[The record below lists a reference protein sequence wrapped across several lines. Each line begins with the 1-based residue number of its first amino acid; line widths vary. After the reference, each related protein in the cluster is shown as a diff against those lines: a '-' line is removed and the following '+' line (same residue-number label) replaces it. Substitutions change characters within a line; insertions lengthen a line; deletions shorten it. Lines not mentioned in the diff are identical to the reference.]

1 TATAKCSG
9 TPTDVPPNFMTIM
22 GGGLCTPM
30 GFEAKLGTT
39 VVGTVSRLEFP
50 MDAPVPCRVRYR
62 ARGRSRSRLA
72 ALPTGKA
79 SGPATVTVAGPACM
93 HGCGLLVRACRLVR
107 RHRPEPDL
115 DAPVLLASRRRVVR
129 LARTAVRERDRGEAR
144 RGDAAFLEQS
154 HDARRARTAQLPVR
168 RVARRKGGADLLV
181 VRVAGD
187 HDLERGRL
195 QLVAHLEQQLAPG
208 LVELGRTRLEQDVL
222 R

>member
-79 SGPATVTVAGPACM
+79 SGPATVTVAGPEALPV
-93 HGCGLLVRACRLVR
+93 GSAARRLRERPRARYRTRQGTGASMGNSSRETVPTTVVPSFASNPIGVHNPPPMIVMKFGGTSVGVPEHFAVAVRLVR
-107 RHRPEPDL
+107 EAVPRD
-115 DAPVLLASRRRVVR
+115 PVVV
-129 LARTAVRERDRGEAR
+129 VS
-144 RGDAAFLEQS
+144 AFSGVTNLI
-154 HDARRARTAQLPVR
+154 
-168 RVARRKGGADLLV
+168 
-181 VRVAGD
+181 
-187 HDLERGRL
+187 
-195 QLVAHLEQQLAPG
+195 
-208 LVELGRTRLEQDVL
+208 VEF
-222 R
+222 